1 MCTFDIPQPGPLY
14 DWSMLAM
21 VGAIIL
27 VDVAILLSWELA
39 DPLKHQ
45 AVIID
50 EMVGL
55 QFCFVSSLNNFNL

>member
-1 MCTFDIPQPGPLY
+1 MCIYDIPQLGPLS
-14 DWSMLAM
+14 DLSMLAM

-39 DPLKHQ
+39 DPLKHK

-55 QFCFVSSLNNFNL
+55 LFCFVSSFNNFNL

>member
-1 MCTFDIPQPGPLY
+1 MCIYDIPQLGPLS
-14 DWSMLAM
+14 DLSMLAM

-55 QFCFVSSLNNFNL
+55 QFCFVGSFNNFNL

>member
-14 DWSMLAM
+14 DWAMLAM

-39 DPLKHQ
+39 DPLKHK
-45 AVIID
+45 AVKLD
-50 EMVGL
+50 EMVGI
-55 QFCFVSSLNNFNL
+55 